1 MIKHLKLLILLVLLV
16 SPFANNW
23 TPLEILKLKTFDAL
37 VEDKIPSGY
46 FSILNI
52 TEKDV
57 EKEEGYPFPRERLA
71 DIQNSLISKGAIGV
85 GWVIAFPQAD
95 RFGGDE
101 VFAESLQK
109 IPSVLATFENE
120 NGTYPMTTGT
130 VILGEDNGGY
140 KATGI
145 IENIEILKNSA
156 YQGIAVAP
164 TDVDQLV
171 RRMPLLMR
179 TPDGWVSAYG
189 TEVLKVLAGAD
200 TYVIKTNDNGIQ
212 EIRVKGI
219 PAVSTDSLGRK
230 WISWV
235 DTPQFSLSE
244 INKTNMIKDRFVF
257 IGVTAQGVM
266 PQLATPVGL
275 LEPHKI
281 QTALSESI
289 LIQDSPYIPDY
300 SKAVEMLVLVSSVSL
315 VWFILHLFG
324 ITWGLVFA
332 LMVIGSTAY
341 AEIYFIKSSGILLDF
356 TWTLISQFITA
367 TVAFYLR
374 FREQYKLRQQ
384 IKKQFEHY
392 LDPRQ
397 VKQLQ
402 KNPELLKLGGEKKYA
417 TFLFTD
423 VRGFTS
429 LSESLPPED
438 VTYIM
443 NKALTAQQKAVQ
455 KHEGMVD
462 KYIGDAMMAIF
473 NAPLDQLD
481 HETRA
486 VACALDII
494 KNMEDLNKEFEKKG
508 MPSVAIGIGIN
519 SGKAVI
525 GNMGSESRFDYT
537 AIGDAVN
544 TGARLES
551 ATKEVGVDILISSNT
566 AQLAKQQLEF
576 ISNINVKGKE
586 KELQVYSIKNLKT
599 KGVNKNG

>member
-1 MIKHLKLLILLVLLV
+1 VIKHLKLLILLVVLGL
-16 SPFANNW
+16 PFVQNW
-23 TPLEILKLKTFDAL
+23 TALEILKLKTFDAL

-57 EKEEGYPFPRERLA
+57 EREGGYPFPRKRLA
-71 DIQNSLISKGAIGV
+71 DIQNALIDKGAIGV

-101 VFAESLQK
+101 VFAESLQR

-120 NGTYPMTTGT
+120 NGVYPVTTGT
-130 VILGEDNGGY
+130 VILGEDKGGY
-140 KATGI
+140 RATGV
-145 IENIEILKNSA
+145 IENVEALKNSA

-179 TPDGWVSAYG
+179 TPDGWVSSYG

-200 TYVIKTNDNGIQ
+200 TYLIKTNENGIQ
-212 EIRVKGI
+212 EVRVKGI
-219 PAVSTDSLGRK
+219 PAVATDSLGRK

-257 IGVTAQGVM
+257 VGVTAAGVM
-266 PQLATPVGL
+266 PQLATPAGL

-300 SKAVEMLVLVSSVSL
+300 ARAVEALTLIVSVSL

-324 ITWGLVFA
+324 ITWGLVFGVMI
-332 LMVIGSTAY
+332 MVVTAY
-341 AEIYFIKSSGILLDF
+341 LELYFIRSSGILLDF
-356 TWTLISQFITA
+356 TWALVSQFITA
-367 TVAFYLR
+367 TIAFYLR

-397 VKQLQ
+397 VKKLQ
-402 KNPELLKLGGEKKYA
+402 NNPELLKLGGEKKYA

-455 KHEGMVD
+455 KHGGMVD

-486 VACALDII
+486 IACALDII
-494 KNMEDLNKEFEKKG
+494 KNMEDLNKEFKKKG
-508 MPSVAIGIGIN
+508 MPSIAIGIGIN
-519 SGKAVI
+519 TGKAVI

-544 TGARLES
+544 TAARLES
-551 ATKEVGVDILISSNT
+551 ATKEVGVDLLIGKNT
-566 AQLAKQQLEF
+566 AQFTKFELNL
-576 ISNINVKGKE
+576 ISTIKVKGKADA
-586 KELQVYSIKNLKT
+586 LDVYT
-599 KGVNKNG
+599 V

>member
-1 MIKHLKLLILLVLLV
+1 MIKHLKLLVLLVLLV
-16 SPFANNW
+16 SPTANNW

-37 VEDKIPSGY
+37 VEDKVSSGY

-52 TEKDV
+52 NEKDV
-57 EKEEGYPFPRERLA
+57 EQEGGYPFPRRKLA
-71 DIQNSLISKGAIGV
+71 DIQNTLINQGAIGV
-85 GWVIAFPQAD
+85 GWVIAFPQED
-95 RFGGDE
+95 RLGGDE
-101 VFAESLQK
+101 VFAESLQR

-120 NGTYPMTTGT
+120 NGVYPVTTGT
-130 VILGEDNGGY
+130 VILGEDRGGY
-140 KATGI
+140 KATGV
-145 IENIEILKNSA
+145 IENIDILKDSA

-179 TPDGWVSAYG
+179 TPDGWVSSYG

-200 TYVIKTNDNGIQ
+200 TYLIKTNENGIQ
-212 EIRVKGI
+212 EVRVKGI
-219 PAVSTDSLGRK
+219 PAVATDSLGRK

-257 IGVTAQGVM
+257 VGVTAAGVM

-300 SKAVEMLVLVSSVSL
+300 SKAVEILTLVASVSI

-332 LMVIGSTAY
+332 LMVMGGTAY

-397 VKQLQ
+397 VKKLQ
-402 KNPELLKLGGEKKYA
+402 NNPESLKLGGEKKYA

-455 KHEGMVD
+455 KHGGMVD

-481 HETRA
+481 HETKA
-486 VACALDII
+486 VDCALDIM
-494 KNMEDLNKEFEKKG
+494 KNMEELNKEFKNKG
-508 MPSVAIGIGIN
+508 IPPVAIGIGIN
-519 SGKAVI
+519 TGKAVI

-551 ATKEVGVDILISSNT
+551 ATKDVGVDLLIGENT
-566 AQLAKQQLEF
+566 ARFNKNKLKLIDE
-576 ISNINVKGKE
+576 ISVKGKE
-586 KELQVYSIKNLKT
+586 KSLKVFT
-599 KGVNKNG
+599 NEA